1 VHLNLCPCVIA
12 TKMSCLCFRDVFAC
26 PILFSLWHIR
36 RTWLKIVIKKCSNSE
51 VQREIFVQLGKI
63 MYNIWSEK
71 NPMDAVEQL
80 LQDFIDQT
88 TFVKYFKSYW
98 VPKLGKN

>member
-1 VHLNLCPCVIA
+1 
-12 TKMSCLCFRDVFAC
+12 
-26 PILFSLWHIR
+26 
-36 RTWLKIVIKKCSNSE
+36 
-51 VQREIFVQLGKI
+51 

-71 NPMDAVEQL
+71 NPMDAIEQL

-98 VPKLGKN
+98 VPKLGKNPC